1 MPETQPAER
10 FREDDGQGRELVVY
24 DREDGKAAL
33 QIEGRRHGVRTADA
47 SWVADPAIAPDL
59 HRAICEAS
67 GTLPPV
73 MLGRPDLG
81 PTPRTFL
88 FRGLDVSRSA
98 DGGVTFAI
106 GGNRETL
113 PPSQVRQMA
122 ATAVALADE
131 PEFAPGDVDGLAGAL
146 HAVECGCREGPTE
159 SNRDTA
165 RAALRWMRDRGARD
179 A

>member
-1 MPETQPAER
+1 MEPAE
-10 FREDDGQGRELVVY
+10 FFHEEDGQGRALRVCG
-24 DREDGKAAL
+24 RGDGKAVL
-33 QIEGRRHGVRTADA
+33 QILEREGGGMTDLG
-47 SWVADPAIAPDL
+47 SWLADPAVAPDL
-59 HRAICEAS
+59 CRAIFEAA
-67 GTLPPV
+67 GAPPPV
-73 MLGRPDLG
+73 MLGRPALG

-106 GGNRETL
+106 GGNKETL
-113 PPSQVRQMA
+113 TAPQVRQMA
-122 ATAVALADE
+122 ATAVTLADE

-146 HAVECGCREGPTE
+146 HAVECGCKEGPAE

-165 RAALRWMRDRGARD
+165 RTALRWMKGREARD